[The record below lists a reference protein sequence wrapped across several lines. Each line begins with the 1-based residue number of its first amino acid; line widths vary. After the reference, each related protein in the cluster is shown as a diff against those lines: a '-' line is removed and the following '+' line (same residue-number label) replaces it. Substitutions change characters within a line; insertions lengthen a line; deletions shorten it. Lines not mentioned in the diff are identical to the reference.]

1 MRVVYRRILLLSCAF
16 ALLIVSQATLVR
28 VNAQDITLTLAV
40 SAYQKEVFNE
50 KLLADFEAENPGI
63 KLNVIA
69 IDTQLWSPSLG
80 YGGENMPQEF
90 FDKTE
95 QFVSTG
101 DVIQLDYWGRMSPE
115 STTAGYYLNLKPLAD
130 TDATL
135 NSDDFYKGVWQ
146 FYQWDDGLWALPY
159 QATTHVLT
167 YDPAAFDAAGLSY
180 PDPSWTMTDFA
191 NAARALTVKDASGK
205 ITVKG
210 IDAGFYDDWYL
221 IRSLMGTDGLADT
234 TLVPNPPQFSANIA
248 LQQLLTEWLSLK
260 VEGVVGPIYPQGGG
274 IIDYTAPFGINA
286 DWRITSEYA
295 DGRKHSAAAML
306 PGNRAGLEVSG
317 FAVSAGTQYPEAAY
331 KLAKYLTARPEM
343 YLNTMYVIPARRS
356 LAESSPNSVFS
367 STNKLDPAILSV
379 LESALE
385 NGFSVND
392 VRYFDYLY
400 FDLGQRFPTSAEDG
414 KMPETPTQD
423 AVIEVLQA
431 AEKRANDWIPVLT
444 ENKASVQITLAT
456 PAPAAELAPG
466 EVALKF
472 GLLSSPDMTRKPEW
486 EAFMKSFAEE
496 DEQVGRVDLDV
507 TFGGQ
512 TLLTDAYD
520 CFYVSS
526 ELLSGFDL
534 SLLLPID
541 PYLNADNTI
550 DKGDFIGTS
559 LNSFQANNLTYGLPM
574 MIEPE
579 LLRLD
584 VAQFEKA
591 GVPLPDDGWTMDEFL
606 NALSTLKAASGDPDK
621 VIFSKTGSDTSGG
634 YMLALMAAAGALPI
648 DSHTNPLTINFTDPE
663 TTEVMRQILDLA
675 KQKQIN
681 YQALV
686 KFTGQSVPSDAP
698 IYTDRFSA
706 LEQNFRMIMIDDAK
720 FKTVPYPS
728 GKYTPL
734 MYGTT
739 GIFISA
745 KAQQPD
751 ACYRLMSKISQSPS
765 LFSAMPARRS
775 VLDSPSFEASV
786 GADKV
791 TAFKSLADR
800 LSDPQAIRIPSA
812 ITGGYTAIEGYYVE
826 RWLFRV
832 FDRYVLEG
840 ADLDVELAQ
849 AQQFAQDFMTCTE
862 GLPPMDMTN
871 PSARYE
877 GIQKCVEKV
886 DPSISQS

>member
-1 MRVVYRRILLLSCAF
+1 MRVFYRRILLLSCAF
-16 ALLIVSQATLVR
+16 ALLIVSQLTSER
-28 VNAQDITLTLAV
+28 VNAQNITLTLAV
-40 SAYQKEVFNE
+40 NAYQKEVFNE

-63 KLNVIA
+63 KLNVVA
-69 IDTQLWSPSLG
+69 IDTQLWAPSLA

-90 FDKTE
+90 YDKTA

-101 DVIQLDYWGRMSPE
+101 DVIQIDYWGRLPID
-115 STTAGYYLNLKPLAD
+115 STVAGYYLNLKPLAD

-167 YDPAAFDAAGLSY
+167 YDPAAFDAVGLSY
-180 PDPSWTMTDFA
+180 PDASWTMTDFA

-205 ITVKG
+205 VTVKG
-210 IDAGFYDDWYL
+210 IDAGFYDEWYL
-221 IRSLMGTDGLADT
+221 VRSLMGAESLVDT
-234 TLVPNPPQFSANIA
+234 TIVPNPPQFSANTA

-260 VEGVVGPIYPQGGG
+260 AEGVVGPTYPQGGG

-295 DGRKHSAAAML
+295 DGRKHSAAALL
-306 PGNRAGLEVSG
+306 PGDRAGIEVSG
-317 FAVSAGTQYPEAAY
+317 FAISAGTQYPEAAY
-331 KLAKYLTARPEM
+331 KLAKYLTTRPEM
-343 YLNTMYVIPARRS
+343 YSNMMYVIPARRS

-367 STNKLDPAILSV
+367 STSKLAPAIRTV
-379 LESALE
+379 MESALE
-385 NGFSVND
+385 NGFSAND

-400 FDLGQRFPTSAEDG
+400 FDLGKRFPTSTEDG
-414 KMPETPTQD
+414 KTAEVPTQD
-423 AVIEVLQA
+423 AVIGVLQA

-456 PAPAAELAPG
+456 PVPIAELAPG
-466 EVALKF
+466 EVAVKF
-472 GLLSSPDMTRKPEW
+472 GLLSSPDIATKPAW
-486 EAFMKSFAEE
+486 DAFIKSFAEE
-496 DEQVGRVDLDV
+496 DPQVGRVDLDIS
-507 TFGGQ
+507 FGGQ
-512 TLLTDAYD
+512 TLLTDTYD

-526 ELLSGFDL
+526 ELLSGYDL

-541 PYLNADNTI
+541 PYLNADSTI
-550 DKGDFIGTS
+550 DKDDFIGGS
-559 LNSFQANNLTYGLPM
+559 LTSFQANNLTYGLPM

-584 VAQFEKA
+584 IAQFEKA
-591 GVPLPDDGWTMDEFL
+591 GVPLPNSDWTMDEFL
-606 NALSTLKAASGDPDK
+606 NALGTLKAASDDPTK
-621 VIFSKTGSDTSGG
+621 PIFSKTGADTSGG
-634 YMLALMAAAGALPI
+634 YMLSLMAAAGALPI
-648 DSHTNPLTINFTDPE
+648 DQRTKPLTINFTDPD
-663 TTEVMRQILDLA
+663 TKEVMRQILDLA

-706 LEQNFRMIMIDDAK
+706 LDQNFRMIMLDDAK
-720 FKTVPYPS
+720 FKIVPYPS
-728 GKYTPL
+728 GKYTPV

-745 KAQQPD
+745 KAQQPE
-751 ACYRLMSKISQSPS
+751 ACYRLMSKISQTPA

-775 VLDSPSFEASV
+775 VLDSESFAASV

-791 TAFKSLADR
+791 AAFNALADR
-800 LSDPQAIRIPSA
+800 LSDPNAVRIPSA
-812 ITGGYTAIEGYYVE
+812 ITGGYSSIDGYYVE
-826 RWLFRV
+826 RWLFRA
-832 FDRYVLEG
+832 FDRYVLEE
-840 ADLDVELAQ
+840 ADLDAELEQ
-849 AQQFAQDFMTCTE
+849 AQQSAQEFMSCTE
-862 GLPPMDMTN
+862 ALPPLDIAN
-871 PSARYE
+871 PNGYYE

-886 DPSISQS
+886 DPSMKN